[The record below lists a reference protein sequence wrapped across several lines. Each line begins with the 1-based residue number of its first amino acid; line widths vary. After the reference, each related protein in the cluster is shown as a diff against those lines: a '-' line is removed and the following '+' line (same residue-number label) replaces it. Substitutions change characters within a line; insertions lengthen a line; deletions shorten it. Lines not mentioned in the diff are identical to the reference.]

1 MSTVKTNTI
10 EPASGGTVTI
20 TGAAL
25 TTPALGTPASGTLTN
40 CTGLPAS
47 AVVNT
52 PSGGISATTV
62 QAALNELDTEK
73 FGKAGGTITGNTVIN
88 HATADTNSAEIRNT
102 SATGY
107 GAFFRGGSSTRYAAL
122 FVDYSSGNVLGE
134 LSGVGDWTVAGT
146 ASFATTNCRIASNG
160 NVTNL
165 NGVYGTISERRFKN
179 VLGLAT
185 PKLQKILQLAA
196 LVCNYTL
203 KDDPEQAKQIGLIV
217 DEVKAISPGLIFTE
231 PVFEPV
237 SVTRTIQRQRTEAKT
252 VQRQVITVQN
262 GRAVVTSESVSVNEP
277 VFGSV
282 PVFDEHGQPVLDGD
296 GRQQMHSFPVME
308 DVEETYTELR
318 DLGSV
323 RKGIKWSIVVPMLL
337 KATGELHAEFDARI
351 KAMEGA

>member
-1 MSTVKTNTI
+1 MSTVKTNAI

-52 PSGGISATTV
+52 PAGGISATTV
-62 QAALNELDTEK
+62 QAAINELGTEK
-73 FGKAGGTITGNTVIN
+73 ANLSGASFTGAISVN
-88 HATADTNSAEIRNT
+88 HAMAASTSADLINT

-107 GAFFRGGSSTRYAAL
+107 GLFSRGGGGPNYAAL
-122 FVDYSSGNVLGE
+122 FVDYSAGVTLAT
-134 LSGVGDWTVAGT
+134 LSGGGDWTVAGE
-146 ASFATTNCRIASNG
+146 ASFAATNCRIASNG

-179 VLGLAT
+179 VLGLTT
-185 PKLQKILQLAA
+185 PKLQKILQLSA

-203 KDDPEQAKQIGLIV
+203 KDDPEQIKQIGLIV
-217 DEVKAISPGLIFTE
+217 DEVEAISPGLIFTE

-237 SVTRTIQRQRTEAKT
+237 SVTRTIQRQRTETKT

-262 GRAVVTSESVSVNEP
+262 GRAVMTSESVSVNEP

-296 GRQQMHSFPVME
+296 GRQLVHSFPVME

-318 DLGSV
+318 DLGNV
-323 RKGIKWSIVVPMLL
+323 RKGIKWSVVVPMLL
-337 KATGELHAEFDARI
+337 RAFGDLHGDFDARI